1 MTELEKILFWLALFA
16 YAMSFTMYMT
26 TLVMK
31 IERHARIAYWGLW
44 LGFLLETLVIA
55 VRWQATG
62 HVPTI
67 GNYEYSL
74 AGTWLIIMMTLFLV
88 TRYPEMRSGALM
100 TIAASVIF
108 LGAGINSNPTLR
120 PLGVSLISNW
130 LLIHIVFSWLGF
142 AAYVVACGMGLLY
155 LLKDRWGGRSG
166 SILERLPALPAIED
180 IMIRYVVFGFINHFL
195 SLTTGAI
202 WAKALWGGYWSWDP
216 VETWSL
222 VTWMMYGLIIHLKVS
237 LKWPGRRLAW
247 LTVLAIIGILVSWL
261 GISFVIKSSQ
271 HLFNVN

>member
-31 IERHARIAYWGLW
+31 IERHGRIAYWALW
-44 LGFLLETLVIA
+44 TGFVLETAVIA
-55 VRWQATG
+55 VRWQSTG

-88 TRYPEMRSGALM
+88 TRYPEMRAGALM
-100 TIAASVIF
+100 TIAASMIF
-108 LGAGINSNPTLR
+108 LGTGIGSNPSLR

-142 AAYVVACGMGLLY
+142 AAYVVACGMGLLF
-155 LLKDRWGGRSG
+155 LIKDHWGGRSG
-166 SILERLPALPAIED
+166 SVLERLPALTAIED

-202 WAKALWGGYWSWDP
+202 WAKSLWGGYWSWDP